1 MVNRRDA
8 LLAFLFEVDNTE
20 AGLSLEGV
28 TDIVV
33 SCVAGMSAFGVIS
46 DLLTD
51 AGVLVVLD
59 TGVGT
64 GVPAFE
70 TIPRVR
76 DEVFTGVETDADAS
90 ISSGMRSTAIVSAA
104 SSSAFNGV
112 ASLNDAN
119 SPIVARLAERD
130 TRFGVLS

>member
-8 LLAFLFEVDNTE
+8 LLAFLFEVDNSM

-28 TDIVV
+28 ANSV

-70 TIPRVR
+70 TLPRVR
-76 DEVFTGVETDADAS
+76 DAVFIGVETDADAS
-90 ISSGMRSTAIVSAA
+90 ISSGMRSTAIVSAD

>member
-8 LLAFLFEVDNTE
+8 LLAFLFEVINSE

-28 TDIVV
+28 ADSV

-59 TGVGT
+59 TGVDT

-90 ISSGMRSTAIVSAA
+90 ISSGMRSTAIVSADT
-104 SSSAFNGV
+104 SSASFNGV